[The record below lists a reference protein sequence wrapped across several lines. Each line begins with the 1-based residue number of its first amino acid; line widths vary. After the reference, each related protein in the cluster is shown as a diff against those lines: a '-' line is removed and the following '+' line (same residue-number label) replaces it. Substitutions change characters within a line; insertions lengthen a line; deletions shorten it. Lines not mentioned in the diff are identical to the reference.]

1 VHFGVLK
8 HFNSG
13 NIVPGH
19 SGSFSTMETA
29 FPRVPPRND
38 PGRGGVRTAV
48 TALWIRLCRYV
59 DIRRDWDRRSANR
72 YIRARAAEA
81 RLRHCGLLVA
91 AAAS

>member
-1 VHFGVLK
+1 MAGGGQWSFRKTRTLESQAEIGVW
-8 HFNSG
+8 
-13 NIVPGH
+13 
-19 SGSFSTMETA
+19 
-29 FPRVPPRND
+29 
-38 PGRGGVRTAV
+38 VRTAV